1 MRRLSVVATVLLAG
15 CASSPQGLEQPEYA
29 STFTLDQGYQL
40 TLKHIVAAMGECRP
54 VSLLPVG
61 QAINDVQNY
70 NDLKE
75 ARIVQGA
82 SGVGT
87 QIYKVIVLKEVEG
100 VTTVTLYTKMHA
112 AEELGKLKKWALG
125 GTACS

>member
-1 MRRLSVVATVLLAG
+1 MRCLSLVIAATLAG
-15 CASSPQGLEQPEYA
+15 CATSPKGLERPEYA
-29 STFTLDQGYQL
+29 SAFTLDQGYQL
-40 TLKHIVAAMGECRP
+40 TLKQIVAAMEECRP
-54 VSLLPVG
+54 VQLLPVG

-100 VTTVTLYTKMHA
+100 ITTVTLYTRMHA
-112 AEELGKLKKWALG
+112 GKELEKLKKWAAG
-125 GTACS
+125 STECG